1 MKRMTPG
8 KKSIS
13 SLPPEE
19 SELHGFVCPEC
30 MKSFQSSTQLISH
43 FDCHQV
49 PNTAEETTAKDA
61 HNTGTSA
68 LPYPQLLEE
77 MSQHNNLLLE
87 QLSGNTRR
95 ICELETALEM
105 LINTSPVPPD
115 FAFSDKELE
124 HRIDM
129 FLNNQ
134 TKFATMESE
143 LETTQ
148 AELKRKKIELNQ
160 LRDRLDQIDREPET
174 PVATAA
180 ACTGPNGDE
189 VTNLQAQLQASKLD
203 DHAAN
208 VSALEIRLQTVCEEL
223 QLTQSALTTSEARCN
238 ELKEQLNNM
247 RPNISSIT
255 VACQTDDLVPEE
267 LKEETESSELISAR
281 NQIIQLIAER
291 NRLSNGVKNLH
302 EQIVNCRT
310 EQLSADYRAQNHAR
324 ELTDSLQTIQT
335 ELDQV
340 RSAHGARINE
350 LTLEH
355 ARLQAT
361 YDRLVTSS
369 NQIRA
374 ERDVLHE
381 QLDKLK
387 EQLENAK
394 IHNEELLRQQSDD
407 HNQWSAERS
416 NLNSQ
421 VSELKETVNDLENKT
436 KNLENR
442 CAELNR
448 QLVNQQSLVSDAETK
463 LAGQIEDSNQRVNEA
478 QTQLQ
483 QSKKEVESLLER
495 LIAAEDKYV
504 SRQDQIQSQ
513 TQEIDCLK
521 KAIFELGRENQS
533 LQMLCERVTNRH
545 WTKDDDVMHCS
556 NCQSEFSLINRK
568 HHCRQ
573 CGGIFC
579 HNCSSYRASL
589 AASKDPVRVCTSC
602 YTELIGRGSY

>member
-13 SLPPEE
+13 SLPPEG

-61 HNTGTSA
+61 HNTGTSEQVVHTELSMVSIGA

-95 ICELETALEM
+95 ICELSLFV
-105 LINTSPVPPD
+105 LSS
-115 FAFSDKELE
+115 SDKELE

-208 VSALEIRLQTVCEEL
+208 VSALEMKLQTVYEEL
-223 QLTQSALTTSEARCN
+223 QLTQSALTASEARCV
-238 ELKEQLNNM
+238 ELKEQLNNI
-247 RPNISSIT
+247 RPNISSVT
-255 VACQTDDLVPEE
+255 VACQTDDLVP
-267 LKEETESSELISAR
+267 EETESSELISAR

-291 NRLSNGVKNLH
+291 NRLSNEVKNLH

-324 ELTDSLQTIQT
+324 ELMDSLQTIQT

-374 ERDVLHE
+374 ERDALHE

-394 IHNEELLRQQSDD
+394 IHSEELLRQQSDD
-407 HNQWSAERS
+407 RNQWSAERS
-416 NLNSQ
+416 NLTSQ

-448 QLVNQQSLVSDAETK
+448 QLVDQQSLVSDAETK
-463 LAGQIEDSNQRVNEA
+463 LAGQIEDSNQMVNEA

-483 QSKKEVESLLER
+483 QSKKEVESLLGR
-495 LIAAEDKYV
+495 L
-504 SRQDQIQSQ
+504 RQYYSQ
-513 TQEIDCLK
+513 T
-521 KAIFELGRENQS
+521 RS
-533 LQMLCERVTNRH
+533 LTNRLPI
-545 WTKDDDVMHCS
+545 VS
-556 NCQSEFSLINRK
+556 NSPAVSCFRLDTVSARLT
-568 HHCRQ
+568 
-573 CGGIFC
+573 
-579 HNCSSYRASL
+579 L
-589 AASKDPVRVCTSC
+589 VCLWKNTAV
-602 YTELIGRGSY
+602 

>member
-1 MKRMTPG
+1 MSYRIVSRTY
-8 KKSIS
+8 
-13 SLPPEE
+13 
-19 SELHGFVCPEC
+19 
-30 MKSFQSSTQLISH
+30 FQ
-43 FDCHQV
+43 
-49 PNTAEETTAKDA
+49 
-61 HNTGTSA
+61 
-68 LPYPQLLEE
+68 
-77 MSQHNNLLLE
+77 
-87 QLSGNTRR
+87 
-95 ICELETALEM
+95 
-105 LINTSPVPPD
+105 
-115 FAFSDKELE
+115 
-124 HRIDM
+124 
-129 FLNNQ
+129 
-134 TKFATMESE
+134 
-143 LETTQ
+143 
-148 AELKRKKIELNQ
+148 
-160 LRDRLDQIDREPET
+160 
-174 PVATAA
+174 
-180 ACTGPNGDE
+180 
-189 VTNLQAQLQASKLD
+189 
-203 DHAAN
+203 
-208 VSALEIRLQTVCEEL
+208 IRLQTVCEEL

-478 QTQLQ
+478 QTRPEMPILQ
-483 QSKKEVESLLER
+483 FRGVFDVVLRVFDIRAFDDDESIIHIVDPKLR
-495 LIAAEDKYV
+495 LNLFG
-504 SRQDQIQSQ
+504 S
-513 TQEIDCLK
+513 
-521 KAIFELGRENQS
+521 AIFSRICDTALARNSDMGEIHR
-533 LQMLCERVTNRH
+533 
-545 WTKDDDVMHCS
+545 CS
-556 NCQSEFSLINRK
+556 V
-568 HHCRQ
+568 
-573 CGGIFC
+573 
-579 HNCSSYRASL
+579 
-589 AASKDPVRVCTSC
+589 D
-602 YTELIGRGSY
+602 